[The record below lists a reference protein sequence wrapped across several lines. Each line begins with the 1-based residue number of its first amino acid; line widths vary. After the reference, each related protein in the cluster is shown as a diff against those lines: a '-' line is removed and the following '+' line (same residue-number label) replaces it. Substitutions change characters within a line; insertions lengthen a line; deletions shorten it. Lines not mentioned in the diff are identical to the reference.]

1 MTRPSG
7 LTLVTAA
14 LLVLLPALAVLQY
27 RWVGQVSAAERDRM
41 ERNLRVGAY
50 QFRQAFDSELGR
62 AGALQAGPATVR
74 DGSSE
79 RYSDR
84 YDLWLNTAVH
94 PRMVAN
100 VYLIDAEGTQLRL
113 RRWNADTRLFD
124 SIAWP
129 AEIERWRPQFEQERR
144 EYDATRQDRRPPPAI
159 RDDGLLVFP
168 VRNFDGPRGQGGP
181 DRPGGGDRQA
191 GDRQGGN
198 ANRDGGPDR
207 GPDNRQSQAA
217 RPPFG
222 FTVVQLNLD
231 YITREM
237 LPELTQRHFEH
248 STGDAYRVSVTTAD
262 PPTRVIYRSE
272 PDAPIDP
279 ARADA
284 VESLYG
290 RDPLGFF
297 RGMRGGDDSRLNI
310 QINVIEG
317 QDGAQN
323 AARPEVQMQ
332 DAGRWRLLVQHQ
344 SGSLEAAVGQVRRRN
359 LTISFGVLLLLSVS
373 VGMLTLTSRR
383 AERLARQQM
392 EFVAGVSHEL
402 RTPVAVIKSAA
413 ENLSQGVVGSV
424 DRVKRYGNMIEGE
437 SRRLGEM
444 VERVL
449 QYAAIES
456 GLGMGS
462 RTPLAPADI
471 IQGAIDSSMPLL
483 GPENVQIHRDIALN
497 LPPVVGDANALRSA
511 VQNLIANAV
520 KYGGPDHWV
529 GIRAEHVPARRHGEV
544 RITVSDHGNGIDAA
558 ELPHIFEPFYRG
570 ADAVAQQIHGNGLG
584 LSLVRRII
592 EAHGGRVS
600 ATSRPGAGSAF
611 TISLPA
617 AERQAAAA
625 ADTASAFSTAPQA

>member
-1 MTRPSG
+1 MKRPSG
-7 LTLVTAA
+7 LTIVTVA
-14 LLVLLPALAVLQY
+14 LLVLMPALAVLQY

-62 AGALQAGPATVR
+62 ASSLQAGAATVR
-74 DGSSE
+74 DGKFD

-100 VYLIDAEGTQLRL
+100 VYLVDAAANQLRL
-113 RRWNADTRLFD
+113 RRWNPDVRMFEPVE
-124 SIAWP
+124 WP
-129 AEIERWRPQFEQERR
+129 AQIERFRPQFEQERQ
-144 EYDATRQDRRPPPAI
+144 EYEARRDRRQPLGI
-159 RDDGLLVFP
+159 RDDALMVFP
-168 VRNFDGPRGQGGP
+168 VRNFDGPRPPIGSDP
-181 DRPGGGDRQA
+181 RQA
-191 GDRQGGN
+191 PPTR
-198 ANRDGGPDR
+198 A
-207 GPDNRQSQAA
+207 
-217 RPPFG
+217 PFG
-222 FTVVQLNLD
+222 FTVVQLDLD
-231 YITREM
+231 YVAREM
-237 LPELTQRHFEH
+237 LPDLATRHFEH
-248 STGDAYRVSVTTAD
+248 TSGDAYRVAVTTAET
-262 PPTRVIYRSE
+262 PPRVIYQSE
-272 PDAPIDP
+272 PDAPLDP
-279 ARADA
+279 QRADA
-284 VESLYG
+284 TESLYG
-290 RDPLGFF
+290 RDPLGFL
-297 RGMRGGDDSRLNI
+297 RGLRGGDDSRLNI
-310 QINVIEG
+310 TVNVIQG
-317 QDGAQN
+317 QDGTQTAV
-323 AARPEVQMQ
+323 RPEVQ

-344 SGSLEAAVGQVRRRN
+344 SGSLEAAVRQVRRRN
-359 LTISFGVLLLLSVS
+359 LAISFGVLLLLSVS
-373 VGMLTLTSRR
+373 VAMLTLTSRR

-437 SRRLGEM
+437 SRRLAEM

-456 GLGMGS
+456 GLGLGS
-462 RTPLAPADI
+462 RTALAPEEI

-483 GPENVQIHRDIALN
+483 APDNVQVHRDIALN
-497 LPPVVGDANALRSA
+497 LPPVFGDASALRSA

-529 GIRAEHVPARRHGEV
+529 GIRAEHVRERRRGEV

-592 EAHGGRVS
+592 EAHGGKVS
-600 ATSRPGAGSAF
+600 ATSRPGHGSAF
-611 TISLPA
+611 TITLPA
-617 AERQAAAA
+617 ADRKAVTTPATE
-625 ADTASAFSTAPQA
+625 FHTAPQA